1 MQLKKSNKILN
12 KNTLKTIAMIPAR
25 YAATRFPGKLMQDL
39 GGKSVIRRT
48 YEATLDSGLF
58 ESVFVVTDSDII
70 YKEITS
76 NGGIAIMSNK
86 EHSCGSDRIAEAVEN
101 MDVDIVVNVQGDEP
115 FTDRES
121 LEKVLSVFYQE
132 DSERIDLAS
141 LMTPMKDWEDIMNP
155 NSVKVIV
162 DENNYALYF
171 SRAPIPYPRDKEINH
186 VYHKHKGVYAFRK
199 QAILDFYRLPM
210 RSLEASEKIECIRY
224 LEYGKNIKMVET
236 QHEGVE
242 IDTPEDLERAKR
254 IINKENL
261 LNPKSITTSE
271 EVIAPKHKNFPMVPK
286 VVFGKG
292 AFNQVSDII
301 SPERNGVAP
310 FIYLIDDV
318 FQNNTSFIEDRISL
332 SYTDQLI
339 YISTA
344 EEPKTSQVDTIV
356 SDIKK
361 NHQYI
366 PSGIIGIGGG
376 SILDLSKAVAIMLSN
391 PGSAADYQ
399 GWDLVSNKAVY
410 HVGIPTISGTG
421 AEVSRTTVLTGPERK
436 LGINSDFT
444 PFDQVV
450 LDPELIYDVPKDQ
463 WFYTGMDCY
472 IHCIESLDGT
482 YLNAFSQSYGE
493 KALDLCKE
501 IFLGSDLNKEDA
513 DAKLMMASWHGGMS
527 IAYSQVGVAH
537 AMSYGLAYVLGT
549 KHGIGNC
556 IVFDKLEDYYPDGVA
571 LFKKMKEH
579 HGINLPTDVCA
590 NVTEDQLNTMTSVA
604 LSLEPLWENAL
615 GDDWKSKINAEKL
628 KEIYRSL

>member
-1 MQLKKSNKILN
+1 
-12 KNTLKTIAMIPAR
+12 MIPAR
-25 YAATRFPGKLMQDL
+25 YAATRFPAKLMQDL

-48 YEATLDSGLF
+48 YEATLNSGLF
-58 ESVFVVTDSDII
+58 ESVYVVTDSDII

-76 NGGIAIMSNK
+76 NGGVAIMSNK
-86 EHSCGSDRIAEAVEN
+86 EHSCGSDRIAEAVED
-101 MDVDIVVNVQGDEP
+101 MDIDIVVNVQGDEP

-121 LEKVLSVFYQE
+121 LEKVLNVFYQQ

-162 DENNYALYF
+162 DEDNYALYF
-171 SRAPIPYPRDKEINH
+171 SRAPIPYPRDKEIKH
-186 VYHKHKGVYAFRK
+186 TYYKHKGIYAFRK
-199 QAILDFYRLPM
+199 QAILDFYKLPM

-254 IINKENL
+254 IINKENR
-261 LNPKSITTSE
+261 LNPKSITTSK
-271 EVIAPKHKNFPMVPK
+271 EVVASKHKNFPMVPK

-292 AFNQVSDII
+292 AFNQISDIA

-318 FQNNTSFIEDRISL
+318 FQSKTSFIEDRISL
-332 SYTDQLI
+332 AYTDQII

-344 EEPKTSQVDTIV
+344 EEPKTSQVDAIV
-356 SDIKK
+356 ADIKK
-361 NHQYI
+361 NHQYT

-444 PFDQVV
+444 PFDQVI
-450 LDPELIYDVPKDQ
+450 LDPELIQDVPKDQ

-472 IHCIESLDGT
+472 IHCIEALDGT

-501 IFLGSDLNKEDA
+501 IFLESDLNKEEA

-556 IVFDKLEDYYPDGVA
+556 IVFDKLEKFYPEGVA
-571 LFKKMKEH
+571 LFKKMKEYNK
-579 HGINLPTDVCA
+579 INLPTGVCA
-590 NVTEDQLNTMTSVA
+590 NVTEDQLNVMTSVA

-615 GDDWKSKINAEKL
+615 GDDWKSKINADKL